1 MAHDLSAE
9 SNECA
14 DRLRSQP
21 QAPGPGGEV
30 KAHGRRAAAKMDV
43 RVRLSAELVSLPLAG
58 AVETSS
64 KMTGGGED
72 ARRTFCPELS
82 RPSAHAARADG
93 VRSGSAASSSRR
105 MIEDIVALNRNARC
119 PPRATSTFLRCAPW
133 CVSNRHEDGG
143 QKGSCR
149 E

>member
-21 QAPGPGGEV
+21 QAAGPGGEV

-64 KMTGGGED
+64 KMTRGGED
-72 ARRTFCPELS
+72 GGGNEALWRRHRPGAPLPARRLP
-82 RPSAHAARADG
+82 
-93 VRSGSAASSSRR
+93 
-105 MIEDIVALNRNARC
+105 
-119 PPRATSTFLRCAPW
+119 
-133 CVSNRHEDGG
+133 
-143 QKGSCR
+143 
-149 E
+149 